1 MMTLD
6 DIKEAI
12 SQRQRRISE
21 LEEENAQLRVRNNE
35 LIGERD
41 EYKRQ
46 ADQNRAAYFDCR
58 ESLDIVRAELA
69 EARIRANGR

>member
-21 LEEENAQLRVRNNE
+21 LEEENAQLRVRNDE

-46 ADQNRAAYFDCR
+46 ADQNRMAYFDCK

-69 EARIRANGR
+69 NERIRANGR

>member
-21 LEEENAQLRVRNNE
+21 LEEENAQLRVRNDE

-46 ADQNRAAYFDCR
+46 ADQNRAAYFDCK

>member
-21 LEEENAQLRVRNNE
+21 LEEENAQLRVRNDE

-46 ADQNRAAYFDCR
+46 ADQNRTAYFDVK

-69 EARIRANGR
+69 AERIRANGR

>member
-12 SQRQRRISE
+12 GQRQRRISE
-21 LEEENAQLRVRNNE
+21 LEEENAQLRVRNDE
-35 LIGERD
+35 LMGERD

-46 ADQNRAAYFDCR
+46 ADQNRMAYFDCK

-69 EARIRANGR
+69 NERIRANGR

>member
-21 LEEENAQLRVRNNE
+21 LEEENAQLRVRNDE

-46 ADQNRAAYFDCR
+46 ADQNRAAYFDCK

-69 EARIRANGR
+69 NERIRANGR

>member
-21 LEEENAQLRVRNNE
+21 LEEENAQLRVRNDE

-46 ADQNRAAYFDCR
+46 ADQNRTAYFDCK

-69 EARIRANGR
+69 AERVRANGR

>member
-21 LEEENAQLRVRNNE
+21 LEEENAQLRVRNDE

-46 ADQNRAAYFDCR
+46 ADQNRTAYFDAK

-69 EARIRANGR
+69 NERIRANGR

>member
-12 SQRQRRISE
+12 GQRQRRISE
-21 LEEENAQLRVRNNE
+21 LEEENAQLRVRNDE

-46 ADQNRAAYFDCR
+46 ADQNRTAYFDAK

-69 EARIRANGR
+69 NERIRANGR

>member
-21 LEEENAQLRVRNNE
+21 LEEENAQLRVRNDE

-46 ADQNRAAYFDCR
+46 ADQNRMAYFDCK

-69 EARIRANGR
+69 EERIRANGR